1 MDTRFGT
8 KAKEGD
14 YVLVLDN
21 DYVHRRSANYIG
33 RVYKNKVY
41 TGIKMVGSTKDR
53 YIHKLTVEIV
63 IPESIV
69 PEETKQRIEA
79 DIQLHNKE
87 ENKNGKI

>member
-1 MDTRFGT
+1 MVTRFGVE
-8 KAKEGD
+8 AKEGD

-33 RVYKNKVY
+33 KVHKNKAY
-41 TGIKMVGSTKDR
+41 TGIKMQGVKDR
-53 YIHKLTVEIV
+53 YIHKIAAEIV

-87 ENKNGKI
+87 ENKNGSKI